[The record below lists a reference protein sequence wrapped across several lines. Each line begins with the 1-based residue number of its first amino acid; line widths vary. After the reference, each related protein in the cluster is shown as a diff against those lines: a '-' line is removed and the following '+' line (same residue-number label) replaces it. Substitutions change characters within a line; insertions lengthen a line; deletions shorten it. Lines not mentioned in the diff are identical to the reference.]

1 MSNKFDFG
9 KVRERAVAKA
19 NQELEQGLEQMVE
32 QGGGATQNRPT
43 TGPSL
48 NGGESM
54 PAEAALAT
62 ARPNGTLS
70 TERTPA
76 EGTVGTPAPAGNAA
90 ATATAAATA
99 PAEPTKGVQT
109 YIPMSQY
116 RRLND
121 IKLTRR
127 ENIADLAAQAINLWL
142 DVQEGKLVVTKVE

>member
-1 MSNKFDFG
+1 MGNRKPFNFG
-9 KVRERAVAKA
+9 DAPLVQDTERTVESGYEAI
-19 NQELEQGLEQMVE
+19 EQKE
-32 QGGGATQNRPT
+32 QGGRPT
-43 TGPSL
+43 PNPSL

-54 PAEAALAT
+54 PAGKTAGDAA
-62 ARPNGTLS
+62 
-70 TERTPA
+70 
-76 EGTVGTPAPAGNAA
+76 
-90 ATATAAATA
+90 ATAAATPAPA

-142 DVQEGKLVVTKVE
+142 DVQEGKLVVTKPE

>member
-1 MSNKFDFG
+1 MNKKFDFG
-9 KVRERAVAKA
+9 KVREKAVAKA

-32 QGGGATQNRPT
+32 QGRPT
-43 TGPSL
+43 PGPSL

-54 PAEAALAT
+54 PVEA
-62 ARPNGTLS
+62 
-70 TERTPA
+70 A
-76 EGTVGTPAPAGNAA
+76 EGTAGTPAPAGN
-90 ATATAAATA
+90 AAATA

-142 DVQEGKLVVTKVE
+142 DVQEGKKIVVNGNV

>member
-1 MSNKFDFG
+1 MGNKFNFAD
-9 KVRERAVAKA
+9 VRKKAVAKA
-19 NQELEQGLEQMVE
+19 EKELEQGLEQMAE
-32 QGGGATQNRPT
+32 QGGGAT
-43 TGPSL
+43 PSL

-54 PAEAALAT
+54 PAAPAEHGTAGEASAAL
-62 ARPNGTLS
+62 
-70 TERTPA
+70 
-76 EGTVGTPAPAGNAA
+76 
-90 ATATAAATA
+90 A

-142 DVQEGKLVVTKVE
+142 DVQEGKLVVKSPEL